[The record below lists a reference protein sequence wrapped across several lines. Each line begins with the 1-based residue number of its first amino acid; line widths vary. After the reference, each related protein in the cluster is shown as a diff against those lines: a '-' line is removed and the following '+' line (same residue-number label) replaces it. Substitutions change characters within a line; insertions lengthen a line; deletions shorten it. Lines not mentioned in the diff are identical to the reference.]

1 MILGKYIKQLL
12 DERKRI
18 ILPGFGNLEV
28 KETGSGVPASGKII
42 DPPGL
47 MVRFDAGYSKDD
59 GMLASVFASGE
70 KLDEDEAK
78 QRVLELV
85 DAIKYALDKGEP
97 YTLPDAG
104 TFTRDDDG
112 KVHFKSDPNWVVEPD
127 QYGLE
132 SMELLELEEL
142 PEEEEEVPEITDT
155 PKPAPDKIVD
165 VEPKP
170 SQPTEPVKTRVIPQ
184 PKPRPVV
191 KQDRH
196 INKWK
201 VIWMVAGGLIIVLI
215 GLILIP
221 SDKKRNPEQ
230 ITPTVTEKPLVPS
243 EDPTTVD
250 TQIEDSPTSEDNES
264 EVVPE
269 TNESQPAVEKPKFF
283 VIAGSFKH
291 LRNASDLQDQLK
303 ARGYPAEVMITEN
316 RMYRVSVA
324 TFASKGEAE
333 TGLAGLKSVSGL
345 ESCWL
350 LSN

>member
-1 MILGKYIKQLL
+1 MVIGKYIKQLL

-28 KETGSGVPASGKII
+28 KETESGIPVSGKTI
-42 DPPGL
+42 DPPGIR
-47 MVRFDAGYSKDD
+47 VRFDAGYSKDD
-59 GMLASVFASGE
+59 GMLASVLASGE
-70 KLDEDEAK
+70 KLDEEEAT

-85 DAIKYALDKGEP
+85 DAVKYALDKGES

-112 KVHFKSDPNWVVEPD
+112 KVHFQSDPHWVLEPE

-142 PEEEEEVPEITDT
+142 PKEEEVPVINDAPRPTPDETDD
-155 PKPAPDKIVD
+155 A
-165 VEPKP
+165 EPKP
-170 SQPTEPVKTRVIPQ
+170 FRPTEPVKTRVIPQ

-191 KQDRH
+191 TQDRH

-201 VIWMVAGGLIIVLI
+201 VIWIVAGGLIVILI
-215 GLILIP
+215 ALILIP
-221 SDKKRNPEQ
+221 SDKKRNPEE
-230 ITPTVTEKPLVPS
+230 IIPTVTEKPLVPS
-243 EDPTTVD
+243 EDQTTVD
-250 TQIEDSPTSEDNES
+250 PSTEDSPTLEDNES
-264 EVVPE
+264 EVVSE
-269 TNESQPAVEKPKFF
+269 TNESETAVEGPKFF

-303 ARGYPAEVMITEN
+303 ARGYAAEVMITEN

-324 TFASKGEAE
+324 TFASKEDAE
-333 TGLAGLKSVSGL
+333 RGLAGLKSESGL

>member
-28 KETGSGVPASGKII
+28 KETESGVSASGKTI

-70 KLDEDEAK
+70 KLEEDEAI

-85 DAIKYALDKGEP
+85 DTIKYALDKGEP
-97 YTLPDAG
+97 YTLVDAG

-112 KVHFKSDPNWVVEPD
+112 KVHFKSDPNWVLEPD

-142 PEEEEEVPEITDT
+142 PGEEEETPVTVETPEPTTDRVVDT
-155 PKPAPDKIVD
+155 KPDSFKPDG
-165 VEPKP
+165 
-170 SQPTEPVKTRVIPQ
+170 PVRTSPIPQ
-184 PKPRPVV
+184 PRPRPGV
-191 KQDRH
+191 KPDLH

-201 VIWMVAGGLIIVLI
+201 VIWIVAGGLIVILI
-215 GLILIP
+215 ALILIP

-230 ITPTVTEKPLVPS
+230 IIPTVTEKPLVPS
-243 EDPTTVD
+243 EDQTTEEPQVVD
-250 TQIEDSPTSEDNES
+250 STT
-264 EVVPE
+264 PE
-269 TNESQPAVEKPKFF
+269 ENGATVETDTEAPQPAVQEPNYF

-291 LRNASDLQDQLK
+291 LKNASDLQDQLK

-333 TGLAGLKSVSGL
+333 RGLAGLKSESGL